1 MAVEIEELWYT
12 SLQICHGLADDR
24 YDPRQGPRD
33 LGSCCYRHGD
43 LGIFLVFAH
52 RSKVMLFQDLCRY
65 KSMPSNGFF
74 DAVWIV
80 ELKESV

>member
-1 MAVEIEELWYT
+1 MCKKFLIFL
-12 SLQICHGLADDR
+12 LLDGLDLLLF
-24 YDPRQGPRD
+24 GSVVVD

-65 KSMPSNGFF
+65 KSMPSNVFF